1 MLSQGPKETE
11 YYIKLKIANKKY
23 KAFEN
28 KKTTGFS
35 DEIKINRFLVCGSG
49 GSGTS
54 LLRGLLNAHS
64 KLTVLFENMRYD
76 QWDGM
81 ADAANELN
89 VIWGNK
95 INVQKCNSNKII
107 DKMILNFVEKYHMI
121 WIVRRPAHFDW
132 KLKKAYRTVWNRIN
146 QLYWD
151 IKDKYPDRIINVSF
165 EDLVLWPE
173 AELRRLC
180 SFLHIEYEN
189 KMLKGTAETGH
200 GSYKHDKL
208 LTEKAFK

>member
-1 MLSQGPKETE
+1 MPIQGWGVMLSQGPTE

-64 KLTVLFENMRYD
+64 KLTVLFENMRSD

-81 ADAANELN
+81 ADAANKLN
-89 VIWGNK
+89 AIWGNK
-95 INVQKCNSNKII
+95 INVQKCNSNKIT
-107 DKMILNFVEKYHMI
+107 DKMILNFAEKYHMI

-146 QLYWD
+146 QLYLA
-151 IKDKYPDRIINVSF
+151 IVRREEH
-165 EDLVLWPE
+165 EDLKQLLKNMDARVQKLEKKEAGTFKPE
-173 AELRRLC
+173 KM
-180 SFLHIEYEN
+180 EYE
-189 KMLKGTAETGH
+189 
-200 GSYKHDKL
+200 SV
-208 LTEKAFK
+208 